1 MTWTTDIR
9 NISIEKSFS
18 GSKRNVTNIFVC
30 TTRRL
35 RCSISPQTFSLF
47 NVCFNER
54 KYSSSPL
61 GIFFCESSLGEI
73 YDDSMRWIFKRF
85 SFARHSNFNSWVKFE
100 LLIFN
105 FFLSQILSKNLK
117 FLKRNEMI
125 YVQTAAE
132 LNGSPYLD
140 SLMTWRA
147 PQSIKQFSFI
157 KKCFARPFD
166 MKNV

>member
-35 RCSISPQTFSLF
+35 RCSISPQTFSLL

-73 YDDSMRWIFKRF
+73 YDDSMRWI
-85 SFARHSNFNSWVKFE
+85 SSD
-100 LLIFN
+100 
-105 FFLSQILSKNLK
+105 FLSLDIRILILEWKLNLWSLTSFCFKFYQKNLK